1 MENRIQV
8 DILTAMKS
16 KDENKLRTLRGVKT
30 AIMEYKTFPNFK
42 GDRDSNLPDAD
53 VIKLMQKMAKERR
66 DVAKVYADNGRTEM
80 AEKENTEASII
91 EAYLPQS
98 LTIAEVEELVKVSI
112 SELGATSMKDMGRVV
127 KDVVA
132 KSDGRTDGKT
142 VSSIV
147 KNLLS

>member
-1 MENRIQV
+1 
-8 DILTAMKS
+8 
-16 KDENKLRTLRGVKT
+16 
-30 AIMEYKTFPNFK
+30 MEYKTSPNFK

-66 DVAKVYADNGRTEM
+66 DVTKVYADNGRTEM

>member
-30 AIMEYKTFPNFK
+30 AIMEYKTSPNFK

>member
-8 DILTAMKS
+8 DILAAMKS

-30 AIMEYKTFPNFK
+30 AIMEYKTSPNFK

-80 AEKENTEASII
+80 AEKENMEASII

-98 LTIAEVEELVKVSI
+98 LTIAEVEKLVKASI
-112 SELGATSMKDMGRVV
+112 SELGATSMKDMGKVV

-142 VSSIV
+142 VSTIV